1 MAQVIKVLAQH
12 HEVSIVFPSNDSV
25 ELPHYISKSFVLP
38 KLGSQKNTFSA
49 LPKLGTDILG
59 LHEQRLS
66 EFLEQIDADFIY
78 WTHSYLPAG
87 VPVLF
92 KRNAGKS
99 IVEFAN
105 IEGQRFGSMAKVATL
120 KPRIKLLLESVKAKF
135 WEPKIAKSAFVS
147 VALSSNDA
155 DQLKKWGANVLL
167 APNGVD
173 YTPMD
178 SVGPSGYLLIFA
190 SMNYA
195 PNVAATLS
203 FVNNIWP
210 KISKVH
216 SNLELVIAGRS
227 ASKLEFGPTQN
238 VRIISDPIS
247 QDPIYQGAIATVIPT
262 NSGGGSQLKITE
274 SLQRK
279 RLCLISPYTLRT
291 APAEIVEFLGDYIFH
306 DARTCLELIDQVLVE
321 SARQKLENDIAE
333 NISELSWDKTMH
345 DVLDT
350 LEH

>member
-12 HEVSIVFPSNDSV
+12 HEVSIVFPSNDTV
-25 ELPHYISKSFVLP
+25 ELPNYISKSLVLS
-38 KLGSQKNTFSA
+38 KQGSQKNTFSA
-49 LPKLGTDILG
+49 RPKLGADILG
-59 LHEQRLS
+59 IHEQRLS
-66 EFLEQIDADFIY
+66 EFFEQIDADFIY

-87 VPVLF
+87 VPALS
-92 KRNAGKS
+92 KRYASKS
-99 IVEFAN
+99 LVEFAN
-105 IEGQRFGSMAKVATL
+105 IEGQRFGSMAKVAAF
-120 KPRIKLLLESVKAKF
+120 KPKLKLLLESAKAKF

-155 DQLKKWGANVLL
+155 DQLKKWRANVRL

-173 YTPMD
+173 YTPME
-178 SVGPSGYLLIFA
+178 SAGQNGYLLIFA

-210 KISKVH
+210 QISKVH
-216 SNLELVIAGRS
+216 PNLELVIAGRS
-227 ASKLEFGPTQN
+227 ADKLEIDSREN
-238 VRIISDPIS
+238 LRVISDPIS
-247 QDPIYQGAIATVIPT
+247 QDSIYQGAIATVIPT

-291 APAEIVEFLGDYIFH
+291 APADLVDFLSGYVFH
-306 DARTCLELIDQVLVE
+306 DAKTCLELIDQVLFE
-321 SARQKLENDIAE
+321 SARQKLENEIAE

-345 DVLDT
+345 VVLDT

>member
-1 MAQVIKVLAQH
+1 MAQVVKVLAQH

-25 ELPHYISKSFVLP
+25 ELPDYISKSLILP
-38 KLGSQKNTFSA
+38 KQGSQKNTFSA
-49 LPKLGTDILG
+49 RPKLGADILG
-59 LHEQRLS
+59 LHEKRLS
-66 EFLEQIDADFIY
+66 DFLEQIDADFIY

-87 VPVLF
+87 VPALF
-92 KRNAGKS
+92 KQHAGKS

-105 IEGQRFGSMAKVATL
+105 IEGQRFGSMAKVAAL
-120 KPRIKLLLESVKAKF
+120 KPKIKLLLESEKAKF
-135 WEPKIAKSAFVS
+135 WEQNIAKSAFIS

-155 DQLKKWGANVLL
+155 DQLKKWGANVRL

-178 SVGPSGYLLIFA
+178 SAGKGGYLLIFA

-210 KISKVH
+210 QISKVH

-227 ASKLEFGPTQN
+227 ADKLELGSREN
-238 VRIISDPIS
+238 LRVISDPIS
-247 QDPIYQGAIATVIPT
+247 QDSIYQGAIATVIPT
-262 NSGGGSQLKITE
+262 DSGGGSQLKITE

-291 APAEIVEFLGDYIFH
+291 APADLVEFLARFVFH
-306 DARTCLELIDQVLVE
+306 DAKTCLELIDQVLE
-321 SARQKLENDIAE
+321 IDARQKLEDEIAE
-333 NISELSWDKTMH
+333 NISELSWDKTMRV
-345 DVLDT
+345 VLDT